1 LQKQESYR
9 RPSLKRDIH
18 RIELCGLEVQAHD
31 KEEKTSGIM
40 ADPLHFYIISAKPSG
55 TSRVPSPALSFST
68 PKTANLFLSTRNK
81 WRKS

>member
-1 LQKQESYR
+1 MGKWSPCKRRDFIL

-40 ADPLHFYIISAKPSG
+40 AASPSI
-55 TSRVPSPALSFST
+55 
-68 PKTANLFLSTRNK
+68 LFLTAAPFHIMS
-81 WRKS
+81 SYHEQVF